1 MCNMEWPL
9 EYNATVRVGIDN
21 LLDEDPTF
29 FPETFANDFDPAYR
43 TCSMHYYKRF
53 YKL

>member
-1 MCNMEWPL
+1 MYL
-9 EYNATVRVGIDN
+9 SDYNATVRVGVDN

-43 TCSMHYYKRF
+43 TWGSQSWYVNVTVNF
-53 YKL
+53 